1 MPPNPKP
8 DYIMYGVLST
18 PLKTPTEQKSRLK
31 ILYTV
36 CLQQYTFKLLSSLE
50 VLLYLSAKAVD
61 HL

>member
-1 MPPNPKP
+1 
-8 DYIMYGVLST
+8 MYGVLST